1 MEKKEL
7 LFAEKVAQLKQKL
20 CVLSEELK
28 KIELPKDS
36 LDEESW
42 NIYFQKMTDNQSA
55 QKELHKQMIELYA
68 ERMGLRH
75 SAEKDIPDV
84 KRESIPDANLHR
96 EEKKD
101 YEKEVFKMFFG
112 FTD

>member
-7 LFAEKVAQLKQKL
+7 MFTEKVAQLKQRL
-20 CVLSEELK
+20 CVLSEDLK

-55 QKELHKQMIELYA
+55 QKELHKNMINLYA
-68 ERMGLRH
+68 ERMGLR
-75 SAEKDIPDV
+75 SAESDATKVDRD
-84 KRESIPDANLHR
+84 RIPDANLHQG
-96 EEKKD
+96 KKD

>member
-1 MEKKEL
+1 MEKKEMM
-7 LFAEKVAQLKQKL
+7 FAEKVAQLKQKL
-20 CVLSEELK
+20 CVLSEDLK

-55 QKELHKQMIELYA
+55 QKELHKNMINLYA
-68 ERMGLRH
+68 ERMGLR
-75 SAEKDIPDV
+75 SAEKTSADIKVD
-84 KRESIPDANLHR
+84 RESIPDAKIDR
-96 EEKKD
+96 EKKD